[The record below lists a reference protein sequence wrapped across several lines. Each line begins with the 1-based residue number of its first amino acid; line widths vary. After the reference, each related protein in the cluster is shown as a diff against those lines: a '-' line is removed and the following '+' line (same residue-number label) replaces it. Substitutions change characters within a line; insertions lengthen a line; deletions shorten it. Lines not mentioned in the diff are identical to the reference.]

1 MNKFKRVVVVV
12 TVLTLTIAI
21 LACSSQQNT
30 SSNSAGS
37 QGPIILKVGH
47 DQQESGSYQAGM
59 KKFADL
65 VAERTGG
72 KVKVEIYPNAVLG
85 PEVKLLEA
93 VRMGTLDIALCG
105 APNASGVVPELAM
118 FSLSYLFKNQQQFDA
133 AMKPDGEILNILQK
147 TVADKNAGV
156 KMIGLFT
163 TGKRS
168 IVNSVKPVRSAADM
182 KGMKIRVMASPVEH
196 KIWSGLGAY
205 PANIATPETFTALQ
219 TKVVN
224 AAENAPSVVLNWK
237 WYEPAKYYSLTEHQF
252 FVSPVFMSDKAYNNL
267 PPDLREIVI
276 KAMRDA
282 SAYERIAD
290 IKINEDAL
298 KEMQSRGAI
307 INSDVD
313 KKSFIDALKNIQNE
327 VADQL
332 KTKQILDLIR
342 KTPS

>member
-1 MNKFKRVVVVV
+1 
-12 TVLTLTIAI
+12 
-21 LACSSQQNT
+21 
-30 SSNSAGS
+30 
-37 QGPIILKVGH
+37 
-47 DQQESGSYQAGM
+47 
-59 KKFADL
+59 
-65 VAERTGG
+65 
-72 KVKVEIYPNAVLG
+72 
-85 PEVKLLEA
+85 
-93 VRMGTLDIALCG
+93 
-105 APNASGVVPELAM
+105 
-118 FSLSYLFKNQQQFDA
+118 
-133 AMKPDGEILNILQK
+133 MKPDGEILNILQK

-168 IVNSVKPVRSAADM
+168 IVNSVKPVKSAADI

-196 KIWSGLGAY
+196 KIWSSLGAY

-219 TKVVN
+219 TKVVT

-267 PPDLREIVI
+267 PPDLRDIVI
-276 KAMRDA
+276 KAMQDA
-282 SAYERIAD
+282 SAYERQAD

-298 KEMQSRGAI
+298 KDMQARGAI

-313 KKSFIDALKNIQNE
+313 KKSFIDALKNIQDE